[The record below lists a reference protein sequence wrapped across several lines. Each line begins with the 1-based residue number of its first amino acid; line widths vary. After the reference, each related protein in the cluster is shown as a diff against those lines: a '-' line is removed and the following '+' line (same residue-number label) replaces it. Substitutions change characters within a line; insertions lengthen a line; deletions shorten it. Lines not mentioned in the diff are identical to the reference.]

1 MGGGY
6 IQLVA
11 KGDEDLYLI
20 GNPQITFFKSVFRQY
35 TNFSME
41 LVENDMQNTISTSDF
56 RAHFKMGKNGGDLLY
71 KTHLEI
77 DLPNIKIFNKNSSF
91 KDTFNN
97 KTINLNG
104 FPDLSR
110 VILKDV
116 KNIDENFFDK
126 LPTIGKTDILYAY
139 GEINKTKLDSNNQ
152 YFIREG
158 INGNHNYNNPYKK
171 NGIMYDYEYKWPID
185 GSLYT
190 GGKSIISY
198 TQIQDQG
205 DSDYTHHEFLSKI
218 LDDTNTD
225 SINLFRKKDDNDFE
239 DRKYRYSTDNILLE
253 YDELFFDLLEEK
265 TKLYIEISSTLNGEI
280 NTSSTELTLDSVTNF
295 PDKGV
300 IKINNEI
307 IEYGAKNIGG
317 KKLSDLSRRV
327 VATSGTKVILFALSN
342 NNSDLDKTY
351 SRNFISSIKDI
362 LGNYFIDNIFKYN
375 NHTNDTENINSNDK
389 WTFEETDFSAGLY
402 ADGEFDE
409 NIQSFQGIKT
419 GSHYNNFNNIL
430 KYDDLRKNFT
440 QLTIDNISSITIVKE
455 TFTIYIYNRYLFIL
469 ILLLTELTDDAPS
482 QLKNAKDVYKKL
494 TIKGV
499 IGLVYHGILRLLPR
513 NADVFENRHIICN
526 ALRHVKEHLN
536 VIFESVLNEVLNV
549 TKSYHNKK
557 ILSNNNYYTYTNNVG
572 HALLKNIDISIGNQL
587 IDRQSGEWLNV
598 YNGLHDPYDTE
609 HKMIGKWNKLPKN
622 QHPLKQKLFIPLK
635 FWFCK
640 DIGNTL
646 PIVSL
651 QYHDI
656 DIHID
661 VRGLKKL
668 IIGSNY
674 EGYHNNFQFMNNS
687 KCKLFELS
695 NGERRIIPDDFE
707 FSNNYS
713 IKLWSNVI
721 YLDIDERKRF
731 SETSHEY
738 LIEQIQI
745 IKEDYRENVRIPFK
759 HSVKTLYWVIQNKNV
774 IQETEVLDEVN
785 YYLNGPSDGILKN
798 NSQIANTNLQDYRII
813 RKIDTKNNS
822 NEPPKWKDKND
833 YFNYNTEYDGNPFYY
848 NNHVSFEHFN
858 DCSIVFNGVERL
870 SKLSPIYY
878 RVLQPYD
885 YNLNITSYDKIYT
898 YSFSLKPDQYQPSGS
913 CNFSKI
919 DNPELRFNSNNS
931 YDNYQ
936 ITIFAVN
943 YNILR
948 IMNGMGGLLYS

>member
-6 IQLVA
+6 IQLVV

-20 GNPQITFFKSVFRQY
+20 GNPQITFFKSVYRQY

-41 LVENDMQNTISTSDF
+41 LVENDIQNTISTSDF
-56 RAHFKMGKNGGDLLY
+56 RAHFKIGNNGDLLY
-71 KTHLEI
+71 KTHLEV
-77 DLPNIKIFNKNSSF
+77 DLPDIKIFNTDSKF
-91 KDTFNN
+91 KDNVEG
-97 KTINLNG
+97 KDINLGLDG

-110 VILKDV
+110 IILKDV
-116 KNIDENFFDK
+116 TSIDDIFYKK
-126 LPTIGKTDILYAY
+126 LPTIGKTNILYSY
-139 GEINKTKLDSNNQ
+139 GESNKSKLNSDGQ
-152 YFIREG
+152 YFIKEN
-158 INGNHNYNNPYKK
+158 ISGNHNYNSPYQL
-171 NGIMYDYEYKWPID
+171 NGIMYDHNYKWPED
-185 GSLYT
+185 TGSLYS
-190 GGKSIISY
+190 GGKSRISY
-198 TQIQDQG
+198 TNIQNTGQT
-205 DSDYTHHEFLSKI
+205 DYTHHKFLSRI
-218 LDDTNTD
+218 LTDTIANGGVRFDPEDDTNNFLL
-225 SINLFRKKDDNDFE
+225 SKDVDVDLKNYHKAE
-239 DRKYRYSTDNILLE
+239 DNIFLE
-253 YDELFFDLLEEK
+253 YDELFYDLFPNNHNISVYHLSGGGNTLSMDPLNESYSRK
-265 TKLYIEISSTLNGEI
+265 FINSIFNDHFIGANQQYYIDYVFRYGNGGVVGEI
-280 NTSSTELTLDSVTNF
+280 NPTVPAFSEDVWR
-295 PDKGV
+295 
-300 IKINNEI
+300 IQE
-307 IEYGAKNIGG
+307 
-317 KKLSDLSRRV
+317 
-327 VATSGTKVILFALSN
+327 
-342 NNSDLDKTY
+342 
-351 SRNFISSIKDI
+351 
-362 LGNYFIDNIFKYN
+362 DNIFDSTPPKLLYN
-375 NHTNDTENINSNDK
+375 NQRFTHHTRIDPPIGNINDLLKLKESMDLTSFLSIKRKFISYIYDRYLYILTVLSTPNDK
-389 WTFEETDFSAGLY
+389 LDVNHQRAQ
-402 ADGEFDE
+402 
-409 NIQSFQGIKT
+409 NIYKKMDIKT
-419 GSHYNNFNNIL
+419 I
-430 KYDDLRKNFT
+430 
-440 QLTIDNISSITIVKE
+440 
-455 TFTIYIYNRYLFIL
+455 
-469 ILLLTELTDDAPS
+469 
-482 QLKNAKDVYKKL
+482 
-494 TIKGV
+494 
-499 IGLVYHGILRLLPR
+499 IGIVYHGILRIIPVGQ
-513 NADVFENRHIICN
+513 NNNNHTIIADSRTQICR
-526 ALRHVKEHLN
+526 ALRHVKENLN
-536 VIFESVLNEVLNV
+536 VIFESVLNHALTV

-609 HKMIGKWNKLPKN
+609 HKMIGKWNNLPKN

-674 EGYHNNFQFMNNS
+674 EGYHNNYEFMNNTN
-687 KCKLFELS
+687 CKLFGLS
-695 NGERRIIPDDFE
+695 NDEKRILPNDFE

-721 YLDIDERKRF
+721 YLDINERKRF

-738 LIEQIQI
+738 LIEQIQT
-745 IKEDYRENVRIPFK
+745 IKEDYRENIRIPFK
-759 HSVKTLYWVIQNKNV
+759 HSVKTLYWVIQNKTV
-774 IQETEVLDEVN
+774 IQETEVLDKVN

-813 RKIDTKNNS
+813 RKIDKENNGV
-822 NEPPKWKDKND
+822 EPPVWEDKND
-833 YFNYNTEYDGNPFYY
+833 YFNYNTEYDENPFYY
-848 NNHVSFEHFN
+848 NNQVSFEHFN
-858 DCSIVFNGVERL
+858 DCSLVFNGVERL

-919 DNPELRFNSNNS
+919 DNPELRFNSNNL

-936 ITIFAVN
+936 ITIFAIN